1 MKKEFIVDS
10 IMCMGCVGSVEKLS
24 RAFSGVKDV
33 NIELNTKKVTLEVS
47 DEFDDSSYLEMLKEA
62 GY

>member
-1 MKKEFIVDS
+1 MKKEFVVQS

-24 RAFSGVKDV
+24 KAFPGVKNVD
-33 NIELNTKKVTLEVS
+33 IELETKKVTLEVE
-47 DEFDDSSYLEMLKEA
+47 DDFDDSSYLEMLKDA